1 MTFIASVKARNGVA
15 IIADSLVTTSIP
27 VITVDSF
34 SKFLQDLD
42 QSKQDINME
51 DILALFE
58 NQAHHTNDYEE
69 KLFKFDKYTAVTTA
83 GTSSFGKRRTSEII
97 DSYLR
102 DEKRKQDPPKA
113 SLLSK
118 VDNFSKHIKKII
130 RASSEPQKIDTD
142 IVFTHYNAKTKQ
154 TEIIQALVRA
164 ERIDERWKVDVK
176 PNVIPDV
183 LKVCLNGQNGIAYNL
198 LYSYAFQAPYLQ
210 QKFIENFIDKAKCR
224 ISAKRKQ
231 EVLDD
236 LRKNIYKNF
245 PELLD
250 EVKVRKIRELSLQE
264 AVNLAFLLLKAEMDF
279 QKYTQEIPTIGGVIK
294 VATIDANGY
303 NVLCGDK
310 IISPV

>member
-15 IIADSLVTTSIP
+15 IIADSLVTTSMP

-34 SKFLQDLD
+34 SKFLQDMD
-42 QSKQDINME
+42 QNEQDVKME

-69 KLFKFDKYTAVTTA
+69 KLVKFDKYTAVTTA
-83 GTSSFGKRRTSEII
+83 GTASFGKRRISEII
-97 DSYLR
+97 DSYIR
-102 DEKRKQDPPKA
+102 DEKRKQDSPKA
-113 SLLSK
+113 SLRSK
-118 VDNFSKHIKKII
+118 VDDFSKHVKKII

-142 IVFTHYNAKTKQ
+142 IVFTHYNTKTKQ

-164 ERIDERWKVDVK
+164 ERIDERWKIDVK
-176 PNVIPDV
+176 PNVFPDV

-198 LYSYAFQAPYLQ
+198 LYGYGLQASNLQ
-210 QKFIENFIDKAKCR
+210 QKFIENFIDRAKCR
-224 ISAKRKQ
+224 ISTKRRK
-231 EVLDD
+231 EVLDE
-236 LRKNIYKNF
+236 LRNDIYKNF

-250 EVKVRKIRELSLQE
+250 EVKAFKIRELSLQE
-264 AVNLAFLLLKAEMDF
+264 AVNLAFLLLKAEMDL
-279 QKYTQEIPTIGGVIK
+279 QKYTQDIPTIGGVIK